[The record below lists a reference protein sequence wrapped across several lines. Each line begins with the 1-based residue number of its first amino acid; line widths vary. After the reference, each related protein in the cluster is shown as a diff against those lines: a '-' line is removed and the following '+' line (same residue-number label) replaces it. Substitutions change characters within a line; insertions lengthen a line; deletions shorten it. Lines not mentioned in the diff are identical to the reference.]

1 MRILIVATQVKIP
14 DSHGGATHVG
24 ELVRGLRLH
33 ARVVALV
40 RRGSTG
46 DGLVGMGFRTG
57 HRLVIRHIVLAASFP
72 KAYMAA
78 RNFKPDIIY
87 ERASSYGL
95 GGLLSTAL
103 DVPLI
108 SMILDEHYS
117 MYSLRR
123 AHRIVATDLDLVPLP
138 FRQKAEKVSWGAN
151 TLVFRA
157 DLDQEEA
164 RMRLGIGKDDIVIGY
179 SGSFKAWHGFGILLD
194 AAKKIKCERVKFLLI
209 GDGPQRKTIKNLAL
223 KRGVQDRLVLTGT
236 APYEKVPLLLAASD
250 LCLALV
256 EPGLHPGSRG
266 RGFSL
271 EPLKIFEYMAMRKPV
286 VASRVPSVEAL
297 FRHGEHLWF
306 VEPGDA
312 DELAVAIDRFCSRPE
327 AWSVIAETGYSK
339 VLAQF
344 TWKNHCSHLLRIFRE
359 VLEEAG

>member
-14 DSHGGATHVG
+14 DTHGGVTHVV
-24 ELVRGLRLH
+24 ELVRGLGLH
-33 ARVVALV
+33 ARVLALV

-46 DGLVGMGFRTG
+46 DGLVGTGFKTG
-57 HRLVIRHIVLAASFP
+57 GRPAVRHIVLAASFP
-72 KAYMAA
+72 KAYTVA
-78 RNFKPDIIY
+78 RNFQPDIIY

-103 DVPLI
+103 SVPLI
-108 SMILDEHYS
+108 SMILDEHFS
-117 MYSLRR
+117 TYSLRR
-123 AHRIVATDLDLVPLP
+123 AHRIVATDLDLVPLS

-151 TLVFRA
+151 AALFRA
-157 DLDQEEA
+157 DLDREEI
-164 RMRLGIGKDDIVIGY
+164 RMRLGIGRDDIVIGY
-179 SGSFKAWHGFGILLD
+179 SGSFKAWHGLGILLD
-194 AAKKIKCERVKFLLI
+194 AAQKIKCGRVRFLLI
-209 GDGPQRKTIKNLAL
+209 GDGPQRKTIENLAL
-223 KRGVQDRLVLTGT
+223 ERGIQDRFVLTGT
-236 APYEKVPLLLAASD
+236 VPYEKVPLLLAASD
-250 LCLALV
+250 LCIAPV

-271 EPLKIFEYMAMRKPV
+271 EPLKIFEYLAMNKPV

-312 DELAVAIDRFCSRPE
+312 DELAAAIDRFSNQPE
-327 AWSVIAETGYSK
+327 TWSAIAEAGYTK
-339 VLAQF
+339 VLTQH
-344 TWKNHCSHLLRIFRE
+344 TWQNHCNHLLRIFRE